1 MSDKETTE
9 IKVDVEVLKTQV
21 VTITS
26 LCEKMDKVI
35 EKLVDHQGVIIKQ
48 IYDDMDKRERDTEI
62 DIKELHSRITTTSRE
77 LTEKVEETERKIM
90 DEIKALRQQI
100 TEHNAKEDSELQ
112 QILRWKW
119 TIVGGII
126 VISWLTQH
134 IGLDTILQ
142 LLK

>member
-100 TEHNAKEDSELQ
+100 TEHNAKEDGELQ

>member
-1 MSDKETTE
+1 MSERDL
-9 IKVDVEVLKTQV
+9 KVDVEVLKTQV
-21 VTITS
+21 STITS

-35 EKLVDHQGVIIKQ
+35 EKLVDQHGLIINQ
-48 IYDDMDKRERDTEI
+48 IYDDMDRREHDTEV
-62 DIKELHSRITTTSRE
+62 DIKEVHSRITTTSRE
-77 LTEKVEETERKIM
+77 LTEKMEQTERKIM

-100 TEHNAKEDSELQ
+100 TEHNAKEDGELQ
-112 QILRWKW
+112 QILKWKW